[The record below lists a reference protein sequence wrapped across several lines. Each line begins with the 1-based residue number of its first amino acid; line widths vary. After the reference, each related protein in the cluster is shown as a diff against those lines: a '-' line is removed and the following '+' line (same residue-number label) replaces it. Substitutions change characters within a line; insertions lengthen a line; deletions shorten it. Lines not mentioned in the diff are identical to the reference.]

1 MGSVPKKFLFF
12 AAAKRQQ
19 GIMKHQR
26 KEGVVVRVMAV
37 DYGDVR
43 TGLAVSDAMGSLV
56 GEAFVVREASA
67 GKLADIV
74 AAEAAARR
82 VECLVVGLPKN
93 MDGTRGERAQK
104 SERLAE
110 ALRAKTA
117 LPVFLWDE
125 RRTTAEAQ
133 RILHEVGRFG
143 RRGRAKLDA
152 VAASL
157 ILEGF
162 LLSRRSAP
170 PPEETARP

>member
-1 MGSVPKKFLFF
+1 M
-12 AAAKRQQ
+12 
-19 GIMKHQR
+19 
-26 KEGVVVRVMAV
+26 RVMAV

-43 TGLAVSDAMGSLV
+43 TGLAVSDATGSLV
-56 GEAFVVREASA
+56 GEAFVVKETSA
-67 GKLADIV
+67 GKLADII

-82 VECLVVGLPKN
+82 AACLVVGLPKN

-133 RILHEVGRFG
+133 RILHGVGRSG
-143 RRGRAKLDA
+143 RRGREKIDA
-152 VAASL
+152 VAAAL

-162 LLSRRSAP
+162 LLSRRTAP
-170 PPEETARP
+170 PPEEGAPP

>member
-1 MGSVPKKFLFF
+1 
-12 AAAKRQQ
+12 
-19 GIMKHQR
+19 
-26 KEGVVVRVMAV
+26 MAV

-43 TGLAVSDAMGSLV
+43 TGLAVSDITGSLV
-56 GEAFVVREASA
+56 GEAFVVKEVSV
-67 GKLADIV
+67 GKLTDVI
-74 AAEAAARR
+74 AAEAAARG
-82 VECLVVGLPKN
+82 VECLAVGLPKN

-110 ALRAKTA
+110 ILRVKTA

-133 RILHEVGRFG
+133 RILHTAGRSG

-152 VAASL
+152 VAAAL

-162 LLSRRSAP
+162 LLSRRFVP

>member
-1 MGSVPKKFLFF
+1 M
-12 AAAKRQQ
+12 
-19 GIMKHQR
+19 
-26 KEGVVVRVMAV
+26 RVMAV

-56 GEAFVVREASA
+56 GEAFVVKETSA
-67 GKLADIV
+67 GKLADVI

-82 VECLVVGLPKN
+82 VACLVVGLPKN

-110 ALRAKTA
+110 VLRTKTA

-133 RILHEVGRFG
+133 RILHGVGRSG
-143 RRGRAKLDA
+143 RRGREKLDA
-152 VAASL
+152 VAAAL

-162 LLSRRSAP
+162 LLSRRAAP
-170 PPEETARP
+170 PPEESVKG